1 MEQHIVKILKAESV
15 THDVR
20 RFIVEK
26 PKGYSFT
33 AGQATEVSLNK
44 PGLKDEK
51 RPFTFT
57 SLNDDPNLEFTIK
70 IYSDHKGVTNTLGD
84 LKAGDEIILH
94 DVWGAIH
101 YNGPGTFFAGGAG
114 VTPFIAIFR
123 QLYKDKKIDGN
134 KLFFSNKTEADIILK
149 DEFEKILGENFH
161 NTLTRERSSKYDS
174 RRIDEDFIKEKVKD
188 FKQNFYICGPDI
200 FVMDIKKALKKFG
213 ANSESILIET

>member
-1 MEQHIVKILKAESV
+1 MEEHLVKILKAEFV

-20 RFIVEK
+20 RFVVKK
-26 PKGYSFT
+26 PEGYSFT

-44 PGLKDEK
+44 PELKDEK

-57 SLNDDPNLEFTIK
+57 GLNENPNLEFTIK
-70 IYSDHKGVTNTLGD
+70 IYSDHKGVTNSLGD
-84 LKAGDEIILH
+84 LKADDEIILH

-101 YNGPGTFFAGGAG
+101 YNGQGTFLAGGAG

-149 DEFEKILGENFH
+149 DELEKMLGENFY
-161 NTLTRERSSKYDS
+161 NTLTREKSSKYDN
-174 RRIDEDFIKEKVKD
+174 RRIDEDFVKEKVKD
-188 FKQNFYICGPDI
+188 FKQNFYICGPDN

-213 ANSESILIET
+213 ANPEAIVIET